1 MREARPGEMVFFCLV
16 MDVRFPCAVLLGI
29 RQKFSMMFE
38 LKWVLRLWHFLIAPF
53 MIFPKE
59 QV

>member
-16 MDVRFPCAVLLGI
+16 MDVRFPCTVLLGV
-29 RQKFSMMFE
+29 RQKFSMTFE
-38 LKWVLRLWHFLIAPF
+38 LKWVLRLWHFLIALF

-59 QV
+59 